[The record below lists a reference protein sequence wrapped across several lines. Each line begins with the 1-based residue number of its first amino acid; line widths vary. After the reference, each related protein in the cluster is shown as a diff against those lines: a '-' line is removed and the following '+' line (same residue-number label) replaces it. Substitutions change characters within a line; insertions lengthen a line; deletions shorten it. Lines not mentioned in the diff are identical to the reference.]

1 MEITAFIK
9 EVAKIGFS
17 ANSSISIRFY
27 YVSGKMVRKIVLNL
41 SNLQTCRPNI
51 KKQCNKPIVYL
62 EQQQQL
68 TTPIQACGSVYD
80 RSQQTQ
86 QCDKDAPL

>member
-1 MEITAFIK
+1 MTKYSNSEEESPMEITAFRK
-9 EVAKIGFS
+9 EVAKIGLS

-51 KKQCNKPIVYL
+51 KKHSIPGAAAAADN
-62 EQQQQL
+62 
-68 TTPIQACGSVYD
+68 ADSSVWK
-80 RSQQTQ
+80 
-86 QCDKDAPL
+86 C

>member
-1 MEITAFIK
+1 MEITAFKK
-9 EVAKIGFS
+9 EVAKIGLS

-51 KKQCNKPIVYL
+51 VYL

-68 TTPIQACGSVYD
+68 TTPIQACGSVDD